1 VLWNDIEWPDAGKH
15 DHSLGLYQ
23 LLKYYYATVGE
34 GVINDRW
41 GETHWDYRTSEYELG
56 RENETADTWEHARG
70 IGLSFGYNQVED
82 ASHLLDG
89 PAIVR
94 LLADVVSRGG
104 NLLLNVGPTAG
115 GEIPELQR
123 RALEQL
129 ADWMHLNRIAIH
141 DTRPLPAD
149 VASASDTPW
158 ARWTRA
164 GATAYLVLDAD
175 GQARLPVASGALD
188 VAFACLPDGTRVTAK
203 EDGPDLVL
211 EVPRPDVAGPVVIGF
226 ALRA

>member
-15 DHSLGLYQ
+15 DGSLGLFD
-23 LLKYYYATVGE
+23 LFRYYYATVPE
-34 GVINDRW
+34 GVVNDRW

-56 RENETADTWEHARG
+56 REHETAEMWEHDRG

-82 ASHLLDG
+82 ASHVLDG

-104 NLLLNVGPTAG
+104 NLLLNVGPTAS

-123 RALEQL
+123 RSLEQL
-129 ADWMHLNRIAIH
+129 ANWMQINRIAIH

-149 VASASDTPW
+149 VASPSEAPW

-175 GQARLPVASGALD
+175 GQVSLPVTAGALD
-188 VAFACLPDGTRVTAK
+188 VASARLPDGTPVTAK
-203 EDGPDLVL
+203 EDGREVVL
-211 EVPRPDVAGPVVIGF
+211 EVPRSQVAGPVVVGF
-226 ALRA
+226 TVRA